1 MMRAA
6 FDDISAYA
14 MTQAR
19 AGEAIIVWYQ
29 GENSD
34 FVRFNRGRV
43 RQPGSVDQRA
53 ASIRLIRGARHA
65 SSGVTLSSDASL
77 DRERVAAAVQA
88 LRAALPDLPDDP
100 FLLYNTEP
108 RSSERV
114 DQQALPP
121 SDEVVERILDGAERY
136 DFVGLYAAGRIYRG
150 FASSLGQ
157 KNWFERSS
165 FNLDFSLYH
174 QADKA
179 VKSGYAG
186 TRFDGGH
193 LTARI
198 DEAAA
203 GLAVVSQPAKTIEP
217 GAYRVY
223 LAPAAVREILTVL
236 AWGGFGLKSH
246 RTKQTAFLK
255 MTTEGARLS
264 PAVTLCENTVDGTG
278 PAFSASGFL
287 KPDRVDLMR
296 QGEYVGTLASP
307 RSAKE
312 YGVPTNG
319 ARDDEA
325 PAALDLAAG
334 DIPSRE
340 ITERLGTG
348 IYVNNLWYLNYSDK
362 PAGRITGM
370 TRFAT
375 FWVEG
380 GRIVAP
386 LNVMR
391 FDETIYRMLGDQL
404 VGLTRERDFILES
417 ETYGQR
423 STDCAWVPGAL
434 IGDMRFTL

>member
-1 MMRAA
+1 MRASFEA
-6 FDDISAYA
+6 LCDDA
-14 MTQAR
+14 MSLAR
-19 AGEAIIVWYQ
+19 AGEELIVWYQ
-29 GENSD
+29 GEDSD

-43 RQPGSVDQRA
+43 RQPGSVNQRG

-65 SSGVTLSSDASL
+65 SSGVTLSGDASL
-77 DRERVAAAVQA
+77 DRERVAAVVQA

-108 RSSERV
+108 KSGESV

-121 SDEVVERILDGAERY
+121 SDEVVERILDRAARF
-136 DFVGLYAAGRIYRG
+136 DFVGLYAAGRVYRG

-157 KNWFERSS
+157 RNWFERSS

-174 QADKA
+174 QGDKA

-186 TRFDGGH
+186 TRFDEGLLG
-193 LTARI
+193 AKI
-198 DEAAA
+198 EEAAA
-203 GLAVVSQPAKTIEP
+203 GLAVVSRPAKTIEP

-223 LAPAAVREILTVL
+223 LAPAAVREMLTVL

-264 PAVTLCENTVDGTG
+264 PAVSLCENSVDGTG
-278 PAFSASGFL
+278 PAFGASGFL
-287 KPDRVDLMR
+287 KPDRVDLIR
-296 QGEYVGTLASP
+296 HGEYVGTLASP

-325 PAALDLAAG
+325 PAALDMAAG
-334 DIPSRE
+334 EIPAAQ
-340 ITERLGTG
+340 IAERLGTG
-348 IYVNNLWYLNYSDK
+348 VYVNNLWYLNYSDK
-362 PAGRITGM
+362 SAGRITGM

-391 FDETIYRMLGDQL
+391 FDETIYRMLGDEL
-404 VGLTRERDFILES
+404 IGLTRERDFILES